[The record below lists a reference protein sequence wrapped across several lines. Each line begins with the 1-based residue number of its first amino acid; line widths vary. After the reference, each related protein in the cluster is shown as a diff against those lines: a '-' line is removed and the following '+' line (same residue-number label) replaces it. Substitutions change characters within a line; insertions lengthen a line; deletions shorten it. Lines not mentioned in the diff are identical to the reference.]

1 MQGEAA
7 GPDILAAGSGNGK
20 AAHLDHIAHTDNKQ
34 HDPKLEAL
42 HNVGAGELKVVFLF
56 EALEDGAL
64 DLDKLIRQQEGEE
77 GIGVRVDGHVERNDL
92 VKQDHRVD
100 GVVDESQEKH
110 AEGKHDLGAAGA
122 VP

>member
-7 GPDILAAGSGNGK
+7 GSDVLAAGSGNGE
-20 AAHLDHIAHTDNKQ
+20 AAHLDHVAHTDNKQ
-34 HDPKLEAL
+34 HDPELETL
-42 HNVGAGELKVVFLF
+42 HNVGAGELEVVFLF

-77 GIGVRVDGHVERNDL
+77 GIGVRVDRHVERNDL

-100 GVVDESQEKH
+100 GVVDEGQEKH
-110 AEGKHDLGAAGA
+110 AERKHDLGAARA

>member
-7 GPDILAAGSGNGK
+7 GPDVLAAGSGNGK

-34 HDPKLEAL
+34 HNPKLEAL
-42 HNVGAGELKVVFLF
+42 HNVGAGELEVVFLF

-64 DLDKLIRQQEGEE
+64 DLDKLVGQQEGEE
-77 GIGVRVDGHVERNDL
+77 GIGVRVDGDVERNDL
-92 VKQDHRVD
+92 VKQNHRVD
-100 GVVDESQEKH
+100 GVVDEGQQKH
-110 AEGKHDLGAAGA
+110 AERKHDLGAARA